1 MDGAHN
7 GTYTPPKTKKNHS
20 YGENKI
26 MREKEIEGWIYKER
40 ERERKRERLAERE
53 REIDR

>member
-1 MDGAHN
+1 
-7 GTYTPPKTKKNHS
+7 
-20 YGENKI
+20 